1 MFEKSDRKKKKKKE
15 TETSI
20 SPFEISIKNLFVR
33 KISQL
38 HLWSLAKEIF
48 FYYFFL
54 KLLCL

>member
-1 MFEKSDRKKKKKKE
+1 MFEKSDRKKKE

-38 HLWSLAKEIF
+38 HLWSLAKKEIF